1 MPVIL
6 ATLTPTALKL
16 ILPPPN
22 TVTLLLPLA
31 SIPIKLPLVV
41 LPVTARVV
49 SVPTL
54 VILGCALTDTVFA
67 MLAVLAVPYKL
78 PMK

>member
-1 MPVIL
+1 MIL

-22 TVTLLLPLA
+22 TVTLLLPFA
-31 SIPIKLPLVV
+31 RVPIKLPLVV
-41 LPVTARVV
+41 FPVTANVV
-49 SVPTL
+49 NVPKL
-54 VILGCALTDTVFA
+54 VIFGCALTDTVFA

-78 PMK
+78 PIK